1 MYLVPLWRMLLTQW
15 YYYQLETILM
25 GLQVV
30 RRYVQPAISQLKS
43 DKAACE
49 SSILPE
55 LLMSA
60 GC

>member
-1 MYLVPLWRMLLTQW
+1 
-15 YYYQLETILM
+15 M

-49 SSILPE
+49 SGIFVQN
-55 LLMSA
+55 
-60 GC
+60 C

>member
-1 MYLVPLWRMLLTQW
+1 
-15 YYYQLETILM
+15 M

-30 RRYVQPAISQLKS
+30 RRYAQSAISQLKS
-43 DKAACE
+43 YKAACE
-49 SSILPE
+49 SGILPE